1 MWTPDVG
8 GLFVCVCECICVSA
22 DMLSTGWQLVLSQSA
37 GGSTIFRKPYARTV
51 CNGTQ

>member
-8 GLFVCVCECICVSA
+8 GLFVCECICVSA
-22 DMLSTGWQLVLSQSA
+22 EMLSTGWQLVLSKSA

-51 CNGTQ
+51 RSVTQ